1 MIPNPLRL
9 ILRNLLV
16 LFLFALVQVRSEYN
30 TADPV
35 ERVRRY
41 TRWMEFDYVS
51 WTLDALWLK
60 QQQAAL
66 NLPRFLSLEQ
76 QREIVL
82 DYLEKVERL
91 NQVRGEITAV
101 YANPNIPNPEQAA
114 ANLLAEQEAL
124 TTEINQRLA
133 PLAES
138 VLQYQLSQVVAE
150 LGLGLGGQPIPPPL
164 YHVTSLPYALIVSPR
179 EVIRQDADL
188 SLVADL
194 SLDQIVQLEREVEQG
209 LNVSALV
216 VPVGGVGTYPTMVMS
231 TTDLNWLTEVIA
243 HEWIHNTLTL
253 RPLGALY
260 YASPEMRTINETTAS
275 IAGKEIG
282 AALIQRFYPEKV
294 PPPAAPPPVP
304 GPTQPQEP
312 PAFDFRAEM
321 RETRVTVD
329 ALLAEGKIEEAENY
343 MEQRRRVFWENG
355 YRIRRLNQA
364 YFAFYGAYA
373 DQPGGAAGEDPVPAA
388 VRALRAQSPT
398 LAAFINR
405 IAWVTSYEA
414 LTAMLNR

>member
-1 MIPNPLRL
+1 MSLNRLRRIARTLL
-9 ILRNLLV
+9 ILL
-16 LFLFALVQVRSEYN
+16 LFALVQVRSEYN

-41 TRWMEFDYVS
+41 TRWQEFDYVS
-51 WTLDALWLK
+51 WTLDALRLK

-66 NLPRFLSLEQ
+66 NLPRYLTLEQ
-76 QREIVL
+76 QRQIVL
-82 DYLEKVERL
+82 HYLERVERL
-91 NQVRGEITAV
+91 NQVRSEINAI
-101 YANPNIPNPEQAA
+101 YADPNLPNPQQAA
-114 ANLLAEQEAL
+114 AALLAEQDAL
-124 TTEINQRLA
+124 VREINQRLA

-138 VLQYQLSQVVAE
+138 TLQYQLSMVIAE

-179 EVIRQDADL
+179 EVIRQDVDI

-194 SLDQIVQLEREVEQG
+194 SLDEIVRLENEVERG

-231 TTDLNWLTEVIA
+231 TTDLNWLAEVIA

-260 YASPEMRTINETTAS
+260 YASPQMRTINETTAS

-282 AALIQRFYPEKV
+282 SALIKRFYPEKV
-294 PPPAAPPPVP
+294 APPPQP
-304 GPTQPQEP
+304 PASQPAQPQEA

-329 ALLAEGKIEEAENY
+329 ALLAEGKIEEAEEY
-343 MEQRRRVFWENG
+343 MEQRRRIFWENG

-388 VRALRAQSPT
+388 VRALRTKSPS

-414 LTAMLNR
+414 LTAMLNP

>member
-1 MIPNPLRL
+1 MSLNRLRR
-9 ILRNLLV
+9 IVRNLLI
-16 LFLFALVQVRSEYN
+16 LLLFALVQVRSEYN
-30 TADPV
+30 TADPN

-41 TRWMEFDYVS
+41 TRWQEFDYIS
-51 WTLDALWLK
+51 WTLDALRLK

-66 NLPRFLSLEQ
+66 NLPRYLTLEQ
-76 QREIVL
+76 QRQIVL
-82 DYLEKVERL
+82 RYLERVERL
-91 NQVRGEITAV
+91 NQVRAQINTL
-101 YANPNIPNPEQAA
+101 YADPNLPNPQQAA
-114 ANLLAEQEAL
+114 AALLAEQDAL
-124 TTEINQRLA
+124 TREINQRLA

-138 VLQYQLSQVVAE
+138 VLQYQLSVVIAE

-179 EVIRQDADL
+179 EVIRQDADI

-194 SLDQIVQLEREVEQG
+194 SLDEIVRLESEVERG

-231 TTDLNWLTEVIA
+231 TTDLNWLAEVIA

-282 AALIQRFYPEKV
+282 AILIERFYPEKV
-294 PPPAAPPPVP
+294 PPPAAQPPPTQP
-304 GPTQPQEP
+304 EQPQEP

-329 ALLAEGKIEEAENY
+329 ALLAEGKIEEAEEY
-343 MEQRRRVFWENG
+343 MEQRRRIFWENG

-388 VRALRAQSPT
+388 VRALRAQSPS

-414 LTAMLNR
+414 LTALLKP

>member
-1 MIPNPLRL
+1 MILNRLRRIARTLL
-9 ILRNLLV
+9 ILL
-16 LFLFALVQVRSEYN
+16 LFALVQVRSEYN

-41 TRWMEFDYVS
+41 TRWQEFDYVS
-51 WTLDALWLK
+51 WTLDALRLK

-66 NLPRFLSLEQ
+66 NLPRYLTLEQ
-76 QREIVL
+76 QHQIVL
-82 DYLEKVERL
+82 RYLERVERL
-91 NQVRGEITAV
+91 NQVRSEINAI
-101 YANPNIPNPEQAA
+101 YADPNLPNPQQAA
-114 ANLLAEQEAL
+114 AALLAEQDAL
-124 TTEINQRLA
+124 VREINQRLA

-138 VLQYQLSQVVAE
+138 TLQYQLSMVIAE

-179 EVIRQDADL
+179 EVIRQDADI
-188 SLVADL
+188 SLAADL
-194 SLDQIVQLEREVEQG
+194 SLDEIVRLENEVERG

-231 TTDLNWLTEVIA
+231 TTDLNWLAEVIA

-260 YASPEMRTINETTAS
+260 YASPQMRTINETTAS

-282 AALIQRFYPEKV
+282 SALIKRFYPEKV
-294 PPPAAPPPVP
+294 APPPQP
-304 GPTQPQEP
+304 PASQPAQPQEA

-329 ALLAEGKIEEAENY
+329 ALLVEGKIEEAEEY
-343 MEQRRRVFWENG
+343 MEQRRRIFWENG

-388 VRALRAQSPT
+388 VRALRAKSPS

-414 LTAMLNR
+414 LTDLLNP

>member
-1 MIPNPLRL
+1 MSLNRLRR
-9 ILRNLLV
+9 IVRNLLI
-16 LFLFALVQVRSEYN
+16 LLLFALVQVRSEYN
-30 TADPV
+30 TTDPN

-41 TRWMEFDYVS
+41 TRWQEFDYVS
-51 WTLDALWLK
+51 WTLDALRLK

-66 NLPRFLSLEQ
+66 NLPRYLTLEQ
-76 QREIVL
+76 QRQIVL
-82 DYLEKVERL
+82 RYLERVERL
-91 NQVRGEITAV
+91 NQVRSEINTL
-101 YANPNIPNPEQAA
+101 YADPNLPNPQQAA
-114 ANLLAEQEAL
+114 AALLAEQDAL
-124 TTEINQRLA
+124 VKEINQRLA

-138 VLQYQLSQVVAE
+138 VMQYQLSVVIAE

-179 EVIRQDADL
+179 EVIRQDADI

-194 SLDQIVQLEREVEQG
+194 SLDEIVRLESEVERG

-231 TTDLNWLTEVIA
+231 TTDLNWLAEVIA

-282 AALIQRFYPEKV
+282 AALIERFYPEKV
-294 PPPAAPPPVP
+294 PSPPQPPASRPA
-304 GPTQPQEP
+304 QPQEA

-329 ALLAEGKIEEAENY
+329 ALLAEGKIEEAEEY
-343 MEQRRRVFWENG
+343 MEQRRRIFWENG

-388 VRALRAQSPT
+388 VRALRAQSPS

-414 LTAMLNR
+414 LTALLKP

>member
-1 MIPNPLRL
+1 MSLNRLRRIARTLL
-9 ILRNLLV
+9 ILL
-16 LFLFALVQVRSEYN
+16 LFALVQVRSEYN

-41 TRWMEFDYVS
+41 TRWQEFDYVS
-51 WTLDALWLK
+51 WTLDALRLK

-66 NLPRFLSLEQ
+66 NLPRYLTLEQ
-76 QREIVL
+76 QRQIVL
-82 DYLEKVERL
+82 HYLERVERL
-91 NQVRGEITAV
+91 NQVRSEINAI
-101 YANPNIPNPEQAA
+101 YADPNLPNPQQAA
-114 ANLLAEQEAL
+114 AALLAEQDAL
-124 TTEINQRLA
+124 VREINQRLA

-138 VLQYQLSQVVAE
+138 TLQYQLSMVIAE

-179 EVIRQDADL
+179 EVIRQDVDI

-194 SLDQIVQLEREVEQG
+194 SLDEIVRLENEVERG

-231 TTDLNWLTEVIA
+231 TTDLNWLAEVIA

-282 AALIQRFYPEKV
+282 SALIKRFYPEKV
-294 PPPAAPPPVP
+294 APPPQP
-304 GPTQPQEP
+304 PASQPAQPQEA

-329 ALLAEGKIEEAENY
+329 ALLAEGKIEEAEEY
-343 MEQRRRVFWENG
+343 MEQRRRIFWENG

-388 VRALRAQSPT
+388 VRALRTKSPS

-414 LTAMLNR
+414 LTAMLNP

>member
-1 MIPNPLRL
+1 MIPNRLRL

-16 LFLFALVQVRSEYN
+16 LLLFAIVQARSEYN

-51 WTLDALWLK
+51 WTLDALLLK
-60 QQQAAL
+60 QRQATL
-66 NLPRFLSLEQ
+66 NLPRFLNLEQ
-76 QREIVL
+76 QRRIVL
-82 DYLEKVERL
+82 GYLEKVERL
-91 NQVRGEITAV
+91 NQVRAEISTI
-101 YANPNIPNPEQAA
+101 YADPNITRPEQAA
-114 ANLLAEQEAL
+114 AGLLAEQDAL
-124 TTEINQRLA
+124 LMEINQRLA

-138 VLQYQLSQVVAE
+138 ALQYQLSLVVAD

-231 TTDLNWLTEVIA
+231 ATDLNWLAEVIA

-294 PPPAAPPPVP
+294 PPPPPAVP
-304 GPTQPQEP
+304 PSTPAQPGEP

-329 ALLAEGKIEEAENY
+329 ALLAEGKIEEAEEY

-388 VRALRAQSPT
+388 VRALRAQSPS

-405 IAWVTSYEA
+405 IAWVTSYET
-414 LTAMLNR
+414 LTAMLQP

>member
-1 MIPNPLRL
+1 MIPNRLRL
-9 ILRNLLV
+9 ILRNLLILV
-16 LFLFALVQVRSEYN
+16 VFALVQVRSEYN

-35 ERVRRY
+35 ERVRRF

-51 WTLDALWLK
+51 WTLDALRLK

-66 NLPRFLSLEQ
+66 NLPRFLSIEQ
-76 QREIVL
+76 QRQVVL
-82 DYLEKVERL
+82 RYLERVERL
-91 NQVRGEITAV
+91 NQVRSEINAL
-101 YANPNIPNPEQAA
+101 YADPNILNPEQAA
-114 ANLLAEQEAL
+114 AGLLAEQESL
-124 TTEINQRLA
+124 TIEINQRLA

-138 VLQYQLSQVVAE
+138 VMQYQLSLVVAD

-179 EVIRQDADL
+179 EVIRQDADI

-194 SLDQIVQLEREVEQG
+194 SLDQIVQLERQVEQG

-231 TTDLNWLTEVIA
+231 TTDLNWLSEVIA

-282 AALIQRFYPEKV
+282 AVLIERFYPEKV
-294 PPPAAPPPVP
+294 PPPAPPSPP
-304 GPTQPQEP
+304 LRPSQPQEP

-388 VRALRAQSPT
+388 VRALRAQSPS
-398 LAAFINR
+398 LAVFINR

-414 LTAMLNR
+414 LTAMLEP

>member
-1 MIPNPLRL
+1 MSTNRLRL
-9 ILRNLLV
+9 ILRNLLI
-16 LFLFALVQVRSEYN
+16 LLLFAIVQVRSEYN

-41 TRWMEFDYVS
+41 TRWQEFDYVS
-51 WTLDALWLK
+51 WTMDALLLK
-60 QQQAAL
+60 QRQAAL
-66 NLPRFLSLEQ
+66 NLPRFLSIEQ
-76 QREIVL
+76 QRRIVL
-82 DYLEKVERL
+82 GYLEKVERL
-91 NQVRGEITAV
+91 NQVRAEISTI
-101 YANPNIPNPEQAA
+101 YADPDIPNPAQTAA
-114 ANLLAEQEAL
+114 DLLAEQTRLQE
-124 TTEINQRLA
+124 EINRHDA

-138 VLQYQLSQVVAE
+138 VMQYQLSLVVAD
-150 LGLGLGGQPIPPPL
+150 LGLGLGGQPVPPPL

-179 EVIRQDADL
+179 EVIRQDADI

-231 TTDLNWLTEVIA
+231 TTDLNWLAEVVA

-260 YASPEMRTINETTAS
+260 YASPQMRTINETTAS

-282 AALIQRFYPEKV
+282 AALIQRFYPEK
-294 PPPAAPPPVP
+294 APPPSP
-304 GPTQPQEP
+304 ETPPSEPAEPQQPP
-312 PAFDFRAEM
+312 PFNFRAEM
-321 RETRVTVD
+321 RETRLTVD
-329 ALLAEGKIEEAENY
+329 ALLAEGKIEEAEEY

-388 VRALRAQSPT
+388 VRALRAQSPS

-414 LTAMLNR
+414 LTAMLER

>member
-1 MIPNPLRL
+1 MSPNRVRR
-9 ILRNLLV
+9 IVRNLLI
-16 LFLFALVQVRSEYN
+16 LLLLMLVQVRSEYN

-41 TRWMEFDYVS
+41 TRWQEFDYVS
-51 WTLDALWLK
+51 WTLDALRLK

-66 NLPRFLSLEQ
+66 NLPRYLTLEQ
-76 QREIVL
+76 QRQIVL
-82 DYLEKVERL
+82 RYLERVERL
-91 NQVRGEITAV
+91 NQVRAQINTL
-101 YANPNIPNPEQAA
+101 YADPNLPNPQQAA
-114 ANLLAEQEAL
+114 AALLAEQDAL
-124 TTEINQRLA
+124 TREINQRLA

-138 VLQYQLSQVVAE
+138 VMQYQLSVVIAE

-179 EVIRQDADL
+179 EVIRQDADI

-194 SLDQIVQLEREVEQG
+194 SLDEIVRLESEVERG

-231 TTDLNWLTEVIA
+231 TTDLNWLAEVIA

-282 AALIQRFYPEKV
+282 AILIERFYPEKV
-294 PPPAAPPPVP
+294 LPPAAQPPSTQPE
-304 GPTQPQEP
+304 QPQEP

-329 ALLAEGKIEEAENY
+329 ALLAEGKIEEAEEY
-343 MEQRRRVFWENG
+343 MEQRRRIFWENG

-388 VRALRAQSPT
+388 VRALRAQSPS

-414 LTAMLNR
+414 LTALLKP

>member
-1 MIPNPLRL
+1 MIPNRLRL
-9 ILRNLLV
+9 ILRNLLILV
-16 LFLFALVQVRSEYN
+16 VFALVQVRSEYN

-35 ERVRRY
+35 ERVRRF

-51 WTLDALWLK
+51 WTLDALRLK

-66 NLPRFLSLEQ
+66 NLPRFLSIEQ
-76 QREIVL
+76 QRQVVL
-82 DYLEKVERL
+82 RYLERVERL
-91 NQVRGEITAV
+91 NQVRSEINAL
-101 YANPNIPNPEQAA
+101 YADPNILNPEQAA
-114 ANLLAEQEAL
+114 AGLLAEQESL
-124 TTEINQRLA
+124 TIEINQRLA

-138 VLQYQLSQVVAE
+138 VMQYQLSLVVAD

-179 EVIRQDADL
+179 EVIRQDADI

-194 SLDQIVQLEREVEQG
+194 SLDQIVQLERQVEQG

-231 TTDLNWLTEVIA
+231 TTDLNWLAEVIA

-282 AALIQRFYPEKV
+282 AALIERFYPEKV
-294 PPPAAPPPVP
+294 PPPAPPSPP
-304 GPTQPQEP
+304 LRPSQPQEP

-388 VRALRAQSPT
+388 VRALRAQSPS
-398 LAAFINR
+398 LAVFINR

-414 LTAMLNR
+414 LTAMLEP

>member
-1 MIPNPLRL
+1 MSLNRLRR
-9 ILRNLLV
+9 IVRNLLI
-16 LFLFALVQVRSEYN
+16 LLLLMLVQVRSEYN

-41 TRWMEFDYVS
+41 TRWQEFDYVS
-51 WTLDALWLK
+51 WTLDALRLK

-66 NLPRFLSLEQ
+66 NLPRYLTLEQ
-76 QREIVL
+76 QRQIVL
-82 DYLEKVERL
+82 RYLERVERL
-91 NQVRGEITAV
+91 NQVRAQINTL
-101 YANPNIPNPEQAA
+101 YADPNLPNPQQAA
-114 ANLLAEQEAL
+114 AALLAEQDAL
-124 TTEINQRLA
+124 TREINQRLA

-138 VLQYQLSQVVAE
+138 VLQYQLSVVIAE

-179 EVIRQDADL
+179 EVIRQDADI

-194 SLDQIVQLEREVEQG
+194 SLDEIVRLESEVERG

-231 TTDLNWLTEVIA
+231 TTDLNWLAEVIA

-282 AALIQRFYPEKV
+282 AILIERFYPEKV
-294 PPPAAPPPVP
+294 PPPAAQPPSTQPE
-304 GPTQPQEP
+304 QPQEP

-329 ALLAEGKIEEAENY
+329 ALLAEGKIEEAEEY
-343 MEQRRRVFWENG
+343 MEQRRRIFWENG

-388 VRALRAQSPT
+388 VRALRAQSPS

-414 LTAMLNR
+414 LTALLKP

>member
-1 MIPNPLRL
+1 MKFNRL
-9 ILRNLLV
+9 HPILRNLF
-16 LFLFALVQVRSEYN
+16 LFLILMLVQVRSEYN

-41 TRWMEFDYVS
+41 TRWQEFDYVS
-51 WTLDALWLK
+51 WTVDALLLK
-60 QQQAAL
+60 QRQAAL
-66 NLPRFLSLEQ
+66 NLPRHLSIEQ
-76 QREIVL
+76 QRQIVL
-82 DYLEKVERL
+82 RYLERVERL
-91 NQVRGEITAV
+91 NKVRAEINTI
-101 YANPNIPNPEQAA
+101 YADPAIPDPAQAA
-114 ANLLAEQEAL
+114 AALLAEQARL
-124 TTEINQRLA
+124 QAEINQHYA
-133 PLAES
+133 PLAEA
-138 VLQYQLSQVVAE
+138 VMQYQLSVVVAD

-179 EVIRQDADL
+179 EVIRQDADI

-194 SLDQIVQLEREVEQG
+194 SLDRIVQLEREVEQG

-231 TTDLNWLTEVIA
+231 TTDLNWLAEVIA

-253 RPLGALY
+253 RPVGALY
-260 YASPEMRTINETTAS
+260 YASPEMRTINETAAS

-282 AALIQRFYPEKV
+282 AALIARFYPEKV
-294 PPPAAPPPVP
+294 PPPAPEQPPA
-304 GPTQPQEP
+304 QPSEPDEP

-329 ALLAEGKIEEAENY
+329 ALLAEGKIEEAEEY
-343 MEQRRRVFWENG
+343 MERRRLVFWENG

-388 VRALRAQSPT
+388 VRALRAQSPS

-405 IAWVTSYEA
+405 IAWVTSYGA
-414 LTAMLNR
+414 LTAMLER

>member
-114 ANLLAEQEAL
+114 AALLAEQEAL

>member
-114 ANLLAEQEAL
+114 AALLAEQEAL

-294 PPPAAPPPVP
+294 PPPAAPPPAP

>member
-1 MIPNPLRL
+1 MSINRLRL
-9 ILRNLLV
+9 ILRNLLI
-16 LFLFALVQVRSEYN
+16 LLLFAIVQVRSEYN

-41 TRWMEFDYVS
+41 TRWQEFDYVS
-51 WTLDALWLK
+51 WTLDALLLK
-60 QQQAAL
+60 QRQAAL
-66 NLPRFLSLEQ
+66 NLPRYLSIEQ
-76 QREIVL
+76 QRRIVL
-82 DYLEKVERL
+82 GYLEKVERL
-91 NQVRGEITAV
+91 NQVRAEISTI
-101 YANPNIPNPEQAA
+101 YADPGIPNPAETAA
-114 ANLLAEQEAL
+114 DLLAEQARLQE
-124 TTEINQRLA
+124 EINRHDA

-138 VLQYQLSQVVAE
+138 VMQYQLSLVVAD

-179 EVIRQDADL
+179 EVIRQDADI

-194 SLDQIVQLEREVEQG
+194 SLDRIVQLEREVEQG

-231 TTDLNWLTEVIA
+231 TTDLNWLAEVIA

-260 YASPEMRTINETTAS
+260 YASPQMRTINETTAS

-282 AALIQRFYPEKV
+282 AALIARFYPEKAP
-294 PPPAAPPPVP
+294 PPPAETPPSEPAEPQQPPP
-304 GPTQPQEP
+304 
-312 PAFDFRAEM
+312 FNFRAEM
-321 RETRVTVD
+321 RETRLTVD
-329 ALLAEGKIEEAENY
+329 ALLAEGKIEEAEEY

-388 VRALRAQSPT
+388 VRALRAQSPS

-414 LTAMLNR
+414 LTAMLER

>member
-1 MIPNPLRL
+1 MIPNRLRL

-16 LFLFALVQVRSEYN
+16 LLLFAIVQARSEYN

-51 WTLDALWLK
+51 WTLDALLLK
-60 QQQAAL
+60 QRQAAL

-76 QREIVL
+76 QRRIVL
-82 DYLEKVERL
+82 GYLEKVERL
-91 NQVRGEITAV
+91 NQVRAEISTI
-101 YANPNIPNPEQAA
+101 YADPNITRPEQAA
-114 ANLLAEQEAL
+114 AGLLAEQDAL
-124 TTEINQRLA
+124 LTEINRRLA

-138 VLQYQLSQVVAE
+138 ALQYQLSLVVAD

-231 TTDLNWLTEVIA
+231 ATDLNWLAEVIA

-294 PPPAAPPPVP
+294 PPPPPAVP
-304 GPTQPQEP
+304 PSTPAQPGEP

-329 ALLAEGKIEEAENY
+329 ALLAEGKIEEAEEY

-355 YRIRRLNQA
+355 HRIRRLNQA

-388 VRALRAQSPT
+388 VRALRAQSPS

-405 IAWVTSYEA
+405 IAWVTSYET
-414 LTAMLNR
+414 LTAMLQP

>member
-1 MIPNPLRL
+1 MIPNRLRL

-16 LFLFALVQVRSEYN
+16 LLLFAIVQARSEYN

-51 WTLDALWLK
+51 WTLDALLLK
-60 QQQAAL
+60 QRQAAL
-66 NLPRFLSLEQ
+66 NLPRFLNLEQ
-76 QREIVL
+76 QRRIVL
-82 DYLEKVERL
+82 GYLEKVERL
-91 NQVRGEITAV
+91 NQVRAEISTI
-101 YANPNIPNPEQAA
+101 YADPNITRPEQAA
-114 ANLLAEQEAL
+114 AGLLAEQDAL
-124 TTEINQRLA
+124 LTEINRRLA

-138 VLQYQLSQVVAE
+138 ALQYQLSLVVAD

-231 TTDLNWLTEVIA
+231 ATDLNWLAEVIA

-294 PPPAAPPPVP
+294 PPPPPAVP
-304 GPTQPQEP
+304 PSTPAQPGEP

-329 ALLAEGKIEEAENY
+329 ALLAEGKIEEAEEY

-388 VRALRAQSPT
+388 VRALRAQSPS

-405 IAWVTSYEA
+405 IAWVTSYET
-414 LTAMLNR
+414 LTAMLQP

>member
-1 MIPNPLRL
+1 MIPNRLRL
-9 ILRNLLV
+9 ILRNLLI
-16 LFLFALVQVRSEYN
+16 LLLFALVQVRSEYN

-35 ERVRRY
+35 ERVRRF

-51 WTLDALWLK
+51 WTLDALRLK

-76 QREIVL
+76 QRQVVL
-82 DYLEKVERL
+82 RYLESVERL
-91 NQVRGEITAV
+91 NQVRSEINTL

-114 ANLLAEQEAL
+114 AGLLAEQESL

-133 PLAES
+133 PLTES
-138 VLQYQLSQVVAE
+138 VMQYQLSLVVAD

-179 EVIRQDADL
+179 EVIRQDADI

-231 TTDLNWLTEVIA
+231 TTDLNWLAEVIA

-282 AALIQRFYPEKV
+282 AALIERFYPEKV
-294 PPPAAPPPVP
+294 TPPVP
-304 GPTQPQEP
+304 PTTPTTPAEPQEP

-388 VRALRAQSPT
+388 VRALRAQSPS

-414 LTAMLNR
+414 LTAMLNP

>member
-1 MIPNPLRL
+1 MTHNRLRL
-9 ILRNLLV
+9 ILRNLFIL
-16 LFLFALVQVRSEYN
+16 LLFAIVQARSEYN

-35 ERVRRY
+35 ERVRRF

-51 WTLDALWLK
+51 WTLDALLLK
-60 QQQAAL
+60 QKQAAL
-66 NLPRFLSLEQ
+66 NLPRFLSIEQ
-76 QREIVL
+76 QRRIVL
-82 DYLEKVERL
+82 RYLEKVERL
-91 NQVRGEITAV
+91 NQVRAEISAI
-101 YANPNIPNPEQAA
+101 YADPNIPNPEQAA
-114 ANLLAEQEAL
+114 AGLLAEQEAL
-124 TTEINQRLA
+124 VTEINRQDA

-138 VLQYQLSQVVAE
+138 VMQVQLSVVVAE
-150 LGLGLGGQPIPPPL
+150 LGLGVGGQPVPPPL
-164 YHVTSLPYALIVSPR
+164 YHVTSLPRALIVSPR
-179 EVIRQDADL
+179 EVIRQDADI

-216 VPVGGVGTYPTMVMS
+216 VPIGGVGTYPTMVMS
-231 TTDLNWLTEVIA
+231 TTDLNWLAEVIA

-282 AALIQRFYPEKV
+282 AALIERFYPEKAP
-294 PPPAAPPPVP
+294 PPPAIPPPT
-304 GPTQPQEP
+304 PTEPAEP
-312 PAFDFRAEM
+312 PPFDFRAEM
-321 RETRVTVD
+321 RETRLTVD
-329 ALLAEGKIEEAENY
+329 ALLAEGKIEEAEEY
-343 MEQRRRVFWENG
+343 MEQRRRLFWENG
-355 YRIRRLNQA
+355 YHIRRLNQA

-414 LTAMLNR
+414 LTALLKP

>member
-1 MIPNPLRL
+1 MSLNRLRRIARTLL
-9 ILRNLLV
+9 ILLLFT
-16 LFLFALVQVRSEYN
+16 LMQVRSEYN

-41 TRWMEFDYVS
+41 TRWQEFDYVS
-51 WTLDALWLK
+51 WMLDALRLK

-66 NLPRFLSLEQ
+66 NLPRYLTLEQ
-76 QREIVL
+76 QRQIVL
-82 DYLEKVERL
+82 HYLERVERL
-91 NQVRGEITAV
+91 NQVRSEINAI
-101 YANPNIPNPEQAA
+101 YADPNLPNPQQAA
-114 ANLLAEQEAL
+114 AALLAEQDAL
-124 TTEINQRLA
+124 VREINQRLA
-133 PLAES
+133 PLVES
-138 VLQYQLSQVVAE
+138 TLQYQLSMVIAE

-179 EVIRQDADL
+179 EVIRQDADI

-194 SLDQIVQLEREVEQG
+194 SLDEIVRLENEVERG

-231 TTDLNWLTEVIA
+231 TTDLNWLAEVIA

-260 YASPEMRTINETTAS
+260 YASPQMRTINETTAS

-282 AALIQRFYPEKV
+282 SALIKRFYPEKV
-294 PPPAAPPPVP
+294 APPPQP
-304 GPTQPQEP
+304 PASQPAQPQEA

-329 ALLAEGKIEEAENY
+329 ALLAEGKIEEAEEY
-343 MEQRRRVFWENG
+343 MEQRRRIFWENG

-388 VRALRAQSPT
+388 VRALRAKSPS

-414 LTAMLNR
+414 LTDLLNP